1 MDILKIIGLRVDE
14 PQKPERDDIDL
25 EIERLTEKL
34 KEEDPLSEN
43 YPKLAAR
50 LKGLYEI
57 KDKKLDTDSVPEP
70 TFFQKYGE
78 TIIAFLTRIRME
90 KAAELMKNQDK
101 KLETI
106 SFLVGYDD
114 YNYFSRV
121 FRKKMGCSPREYRNK
136 FTQL

>member
-14 PQKPERDDIDL
+14 PQETERDDIDL
-25 EIERLTEKL
+25 EIERLTAKL

-43 YPKLAAR
+43 YPKLAVR

-78 TIIAFLTRIRME
+78 TILKCGCTILST
-90 KAAELMKNQDK
+90 LMILHYEDAVGPVHSVLKNRLGRD
-101 KLETI
+101 
-106 SFLVGYDD
+106 
-114 YNYFSRV
+114 
-121 FRKKMGCSPREYRNK
+121 
-136 FTQL
+136 

>member
-14 PQKPERDDIDL
+14 PEETERDDIDL

-43 YPKLAAR
+43 YPKLATR

-57 KDKKLDTDSVPEP
+57 KDKKLDTDSVPE

-78 TIIAFLTRIRME
+78 TIL
-90 KAAELMKNQDK
+90 KC
-101 KLETI
+101 
-106 SFLVGYDD
+106 
-114 YNYFSRV
+114 
-121 FRKKMGCSPREYRNK
+121 GCSILSTVLVLRYEDIVGPVHSVLKNK
-136 FTQL
+136 LGRD

>member
-14 PQKPERDDIDL
+14 PEETERDDIDL

-43 YPKLAAR
+43 YPKLATR

-78 TIIAFLTRIRME
+78 TLL
-90 KAAELMKNQDK
+90 KC
-101 KLETI
+101 
-106 SFLVGYDD
+106 
-114 YNYFSRV
+114 
-121 FRKKMGCSPREYRNK
+121 GCSLLSTVLILHYEDIVGPIHSTLKTKLGRD
-136 FTQL
+136 